1 MYREKEEIMTKG
13 RNEQGR
19 EITAKGTDI
28 LNKNKRF
35 CDNIF
40 FQNKKP
46 KFFSFLRT
54 LKFNFRKIKSKDHRK
69 HVSYCI

>member
-28 LNKNKRF
+28 LNKNKGF

-40 FQNKKP
+40 FQNKK
-46 KFFSFLRT
+46 T
-54 LKFNFRKIKSKDHRK
+54 KIF
-69 HVSYCI
+69 